1 MIVSYFTV
9 SNRTNYHQHETNKNE
24 GKDVSKNVDEGMS
37 SPNRGSFKTSLSE
50 NNQIQ
55 KDVEPTSSSVHN
67 PLHNTLPSKEPLS
80 IHIEVDIDPPPD
92 EKISKRLSENEMK
105 NLGLPSH
112 HVHWSLPPVLSLSRK
127 DEDLAKEGNRKN
139 VDDIAHKTLNDKIN
153 EVARARN
160 KLAYKYDSKE
170 QRLENDKQQ
179 TRNKNLLAPSDIR
192 ITYSISD
199 DGEENSGE
207 YENDLSININSFDDD
222 GSRDSDVDSWTFG
235 SNSLNQ
241 DEPHIQ
247 DHAWQRDALSDVS
260 NVDSDEEIEPPRALP
275 SRIIKDVPQGVHH
288 KNGDLSDRFPH
299 TDTTDSAPQKRR
311 NEAKP
316 PKGSQNN
323 HITQQDYED
332 SLCDLDCGMTGGNCF
347 LEKEHHYKDDRN
359 FVEKDW
365 VKIHKRCLCP
375 LGRQGKKCENGK
387 NK

>member
-1 MIVSYFTV
+1 MSYFTV

-24 GKDVSKNVDEGMS
+24 GKVVSKNVDGRIS
-37 SPNRGSFKTSLSE
+37 FSNRGSFKTSLSE

-55 KDVEPTSSSVHN
+55 KDVEPTSPSVHN

-112 HVHWSLPPVLSLSRK
+112 HVHWSLPPVLSLSRT

-179 TRNKNLLAPSDIR
+179 TRNKNLLAPSDIH

-199 DGEENSGE
+199 DSENSGE

-222 GSRDSDVDSWTFG
+222 GSRDSDIDSWTFG
-235 SNSLNQ
+235 SKSLNQ
-241 DEPHIQ
+241 DKPHIQ
-247 DHAWQRDALSDVS
+247 NHAWQRDELSDSS
-260 NVDSDEEIEPPRALP
+260 NVDSEEEIEPPRALP
-275 SRIIKDVPQGVHH
+275 SRIVKDVPQGVHH

-299 TDTTDSAPQKRR
+299 TDTTDTAPEKRR
-311 NEAKP
+311 SEAKP
-316 PKGSQNN
+316 QKGSQNN

-375 LGRQGKKCENGK
+375 LGKQGKKCENGK